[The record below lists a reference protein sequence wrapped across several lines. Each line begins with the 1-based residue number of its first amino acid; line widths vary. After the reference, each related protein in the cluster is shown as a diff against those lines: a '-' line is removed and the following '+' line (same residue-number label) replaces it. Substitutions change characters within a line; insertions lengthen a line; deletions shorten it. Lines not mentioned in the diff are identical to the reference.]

1 MDRDQC
7 AIMPPAPQ
15 PPPETGQREAEAVR
29 DLIRARL
36 AAVRAVRAARQ
47 QLSALLLRHERLYP
61 GNRTPWTKAH
71 RG

>member
-1 MDRDQC
+1 
-7 AIMPPAPQ
+7 
-15 PPPETGQREAEAVR
+15 
-29 DLIRARL
+29 
-36 AAVRAVRAARQ
+36 VRAARQ